1 MHSESAQYTE
11 RVEDGMAK
19 KLVIASGKGGVGKST
34 LTAGLAGALTGL
46 GKSVLAIDCDIG
58 LRSLD
63 LILGVREKAVF
74 DWGDLILY
82 HCEPQQAMLKTDGPV
97 LLAAPLSNNDAFTRE
112 NFRGLVKSFENYFDY
127 ILIDAPA
134 GISGGFRLAV
144 GAADTGIIVA
154 TPDEVCVRGG
164 AVAASEMIE
173 MGVFNPRLVINRFCK
188 KAVFRDRILNVDDV
202 IDAAGVQLIG
212 VVPEDGEI
220 AFCATTGRPFPKNTP
235 GGRAYKRIARRL
247 EGESLPLKL

>member
-1 MHSESAQYTE
+1 MT
-11 RVEDGMAK
+11 V
-19 KLVIASGKGGVGKST
+19 
-34 LTAGLAGALTGL
+34 GLAGALTGL
-46 GKSVLAIDCDIG
+46 GKNVLVIDCDIG

-63 LILGVREKAVF
+63 LMLGVRKMVVF

-82 HCEPQQAMLKTDGPV
+82 RCEPQQAMLKTDGPV

-112 NFRGLVKSFENYFDY
+112 NFRSLVKSFEKYFDY
-127 ILIDAPA
+127 ILIDSPA

-144 GAADTGIIVA
+144 GAADIGMVVA

-164 AVAASEMIE
+164 GVAADEMIE
-173 MGVFNPRLVINRFCK
+173 MGIFNPRLVINRFEK
-188 KAVFRDRILNVDDV
+188 KAVYRDRLLNIDDV

-212 VVPEDGEI
+212 VVPEDSEVS
-220 AFCATTGRPFPKNTP
+220 FCATTGRPFPRKTP
-235 GGRAYKRIARRL
+235 AVRAYKKIARRL

>member
-1 MHSESAQYTE
+1 MKTNL
-11 RVEDGMAK
+11 AK
-19 KLVIASGKGGVGKST
+19 KIVVASGKGGVGKST

-46 GKSVLAIDCDIG
+46 GKSVLVIDCDVG

-63 LILGVREKAVF
+63 LMLGVREMVVF
-74 DWGDLILY
+74 DWGDLVLY
-82 HCEPQQAMLKTDGPV
+82 RCEPQQAMLKTDGPV
-97 LLAAPLSNNDAFTRE
+97 LLAAPLSNSDAFTRE

-134 GISGGFRLAV
+134 GITGGFRLAV

-164 AVAASEMIE
+164 GIAADQMIE
-173 MGVFNPRLVINRFCK
+173 MGVFNPRLVINRFSK
-188 KAVFRDRILNVDDV
+188 KAVFRDRLLNIDDV
-202 IDAAGVQLIG
+202 IDAAGIQLIG
-212 VVPEDGEI
+212 VVPEDGEV
-220 AFCATTGRPFPKNTP
+220 AFCATTGRPFPENTP
-235 GGRAYKRIARRL
+235 AGRAFKRIAGRL